1 MTKEDFSGDRYCK
14 NTYAPAAG
22 LRGGLS
28 TAAAERQK
36 TAPPLPTVDRG
47 LGWAHEA
54 ACAVASIAGI
64 IRQKR
69 LCSFK
74 ALLAVTDAAQVEPAI
89 AELVLE
95 RVPSCPDLS
104 IPWVPELTN

>member
-14 NTYAPAAG
+14 DTYAPAG

-28 TAAAERQK
+28 AAAAERQK
-36 TAPPLPTVDRG
+36 TAPALPTVDLG
-47 LGWAHEA
+47 LNWGHEA

-64 IRQKR
+64 LRQKR
-69 LCSFK
+69 VCTFK

-89 AELVLE
+89 AELVQ
-95 RVPSCPDLS
+95 
-104 IPWVPELTN
+104 